1 MPKTKFG
8 LPEEIIFCKRCVIS
22 NQRPITAL
30 ETKHKINNQKKTT
43 TISDDGICDACRW
56 SDYKKTEI
64 NWTKKEEEL
73 LRLLDKHRSKS
84 GDYDVVVPA
93 SGGKDSC
100 YVAHILKYKYGM
112 NPLTVTW
119 APHIYTKIGWKNLQ
133 SMINSGFDNI
143 LITPNS
149 DVHKKLTSL
158 AFSNLGHP
166 FQPFIVGQRL
176 VGPRIAIEKNI
187 PLVFYGENVAEY
199 GNPLKDNYSPL
210 MDVKLI
216 TAFDI
221 TNHENFFS
229 GVKIS
234 DLIDIH
240 KIDQKDLKIY
250 SSPTQKEINEIGL
263 EVHYM
268 SYYRYWSP
276 QENFYYASQNTNF
289 EVAQERTPG
298 SYSKYSG
305 LDDKLECFHFYMMMI
320 KFGMGRATWDA
331 AQEIRDGKISREE
344 GVILVNKYDTEFPDK
359 YFEEFLEYT
368 SLDKETFYK
377 IVDSFRS
384 ENLWIKKANGWELR
398 KPVHNLL

>member
-8 LPEEIIFCKRCVIS
+8 LPEKIVYCNRCIIS
-22 NQRPITAL
+22 NQRPVTAL
-30 ETKHKINNQKKTT
+30 ETKHKTDNIKKTT
-43 TISDDGICDACRW
+43 QIGKDGVCDACKW
-56 SDYKKTEI
+56 SEYKKTKIDWKKREI
-64 NWTKKEEEL
+64 EL
-73 LRLLDKHRSKS
+73 LKLLDKHRSKN
-84 GDYDVVVPA
+84 GNYDVVVPA

-119 APHIYTKIGWKNLQ
+119 APHMYTDIGLKNLS
-133 SMINSGFDNI
+133 SMIDSGFDNL
-143 LITPNS
+143 LITPNGKT
-149 DVHKKLTSL
+149 HRLLTRL
-158 AFSNLGHP
+158 AFLNLGHP

-176 VGPRIAIEKNI
+176 VGPRIGLEKNI
-187 PLVFYGENVAEY
+187 PLIFYGENVAEY
-199 GNPLKDNYSPL
+199 GNPVEDNESPL
-210 MDVKLI
+210 MDINLI
-216 TAFDI
+216 TAFDV
-221 TNHENFFS
+221 NNPENYLS
-229 GVKIS
+229 GVKIK

-240 KIDQKDLKIY
+240 KINLNDLKIY
-250 SSPTQKEINEIGL
+250 SSATSKQIKKIGL

-344 GVILVNKYDTEFPDK
+344 GVMLVNKYDTEFPDR
-359 YFEEFLEYT
+359 YFDEFLEYI
-368 SLDKETFYK
+368 SIDKEMFLKT
-377 IVDSFRS
+377 VDSFRS
-384 ENLWIKKANGWELR
+384 KNLWIQQSDGWKLR
-398 KPVHNLL
+398 KPVYNFS

>member
-1 MPKTKFG
+1 MLKTKFG
-8 LPEEIIFCKRCVIS
+8 LPKEIIYCRNCVIS

-30 ETKHKINNQKKTT
+30 ETKHTANNKKKTT
-43 TISDDGICDACRW
+43 QIGEDGICDACRW
-56 SDYKKTEI
+56 SEYKKNKI
-64 NWTKKEEEL
+64 DWDAKEKEL
-73 LRLLDKHRSKS
+73 LELLDKHRSKN

-100 YVAHILKYKYGM
+100 YVAHILKNKYGM

-119 APHIYTKIGWKNLQ
+119 APHIYTEIGLKNLH
-133 SMINSGFDNI
+133 SMIDAGFDNL
-143 LITPNS
+143 LITPNGKI
-149 DVHKKLTSL
+149 HRLLTKL
-158 AFSNLGHP
+158 AFLNLGHP

-176 VGPRIAIEKNI
+176 VGPRVAIEKNI
-187 PLVFYGENVAEY
+187 KLVFYGENVAEY
-199 GNPLKDNYSPL
+199 GNPLKDNESPL
-210 MDVKLI
+210 MDVDLI

-221 TNHENFFS
+221 KNTENYLS
-229 GVKIS
+229 GVKIKE
-234 DLIDIH
+234 LLNKY
-240 KIDQKDLKIY
+240 KINLNDLKIY
-250 SSPTQKEINEIGL
+250 SSPSSSQIKELGM

-289 EVAQERTPG
+289 EVAHQRTPG

-344 GVILVNKYDTEFPDK
+344 GVMLVNKYDTEFPER
-359 YFEEFLEYT
+359 YFKDFLNYISLEEDL
-368 SLDKETFYK
+368 FYEA
-377 IVDSFRS
+377 VDSFRS
-384 ENLWIKKANGWELR
+384 ENLWKKKSNRWELR
-398 KPVHNLL
+398 KPVYNLE

>member
-1 MPKTKFG
+1 MPETKFG
-8 LPEEIIFCKRCVIS
+8 LPEEVIYCKTCIIS

-30 ETKHKINNQKKTT
+30 ETKHKASNLKRTT
-43 TISDDGICDACRW
+43 TIGEDGVCDACRW
-56 SDYKKTEI
+56 SEYKKKQI
-64 NWTKKEEEL
+64 DWNKKEVEL
-73 LRLLDKHRSKS
+73 LKLLDKHRSKS

-100 YVAHILKYKYGM
+100 YVAHILKHKYGM

-119 APHIYTKIGWKNLQ
+119 APHIYTDIGWKNFS
-133 SMINSGFDNI
+133 SMIGSGLDNI
-143 LITPNS
+143 LVTPNS
-149 DVHKKLTSL
+149 KIHRKLTSL
-158 AFSNLGHP
+158 AFLNLGHP

-199 GNPLKDNYSPL
+199 GNPWKDNYSPL
-210 MDVKLI
+210 MDVNLI

-221 TNHENFFS
+221 NNKENFLS
-229 GVKIS
+229 GTRIQ
-234 DLIDIH
+234 DLHDVY
-240 KIDQKDLKIY
+240 KFEKKDLKIY
-250 SSPTQKEINEIGL
+250 SSPSNDQIKNLRL

-344 GVILVNKYDTEFPDK
+344 GVMLVNKYDTEFPDR
-359 YFEEFLEYT
+359 YFDEFLEYI
-368 SLDKETFYK
+368 SIDKEMFLKT
-377 IVDSFRS
+377 VDSFRS
-384 ENLWIKKANGWELR
+384 KNLWIQQSDGWKLR
-398 KPVHNLL
+398 KPVYNFS